1 MKILP
6 ITFLEKSSGCCSM
19 DANQS
24 SEYCKKTLRSH
35 KNCGSS
41 TLQNV
46 RSDGLSSNL

>member
-6 ITFLEKSSGCCSM
+6 FTFLEKFYGRCSM

-24 SEYCKKTLRSH
+24 SDYCKKTLRSH

-41 TLQNV
+41 ALGNV